1 MFSTVPGFDSPKAAL
16 RSEKDVYV
24 SANAAATELLNRN
37 PKGESFS
44 SAGDDIFPEAPCEE
58 QELKDRYCLRMS
70 KKMQD
75 QAKRVVDG

>member
-1 MFSTVPGFDSPKAAL
+1 MFSTVPGFDSPRAAL

-44 SAGDDIFPEAPCEE
+44 SSSDDIFMAEVCAAV
-58 QELKDRYCLRMS
+58 KNWRNGI
-70 KKMQD
+70 
-75 QAKRVVDG
+75 V

>member
-44 SAGDDIFPEAPCEE
+44 SVGDDMLLEAPCEE
-58 QELKDRYCLRMS
+58 QELEDRYCLKMG

-75 QAKRVVDG
+75 EVKRVVDG

>member
-44 SAGDDIFPEAPCEE
+44 SAGDDMLLEAP
-58 QELKDRYCLRMS
+58 L
-70 KKMQD
+70 
-75 QAKRVVDG
+75 